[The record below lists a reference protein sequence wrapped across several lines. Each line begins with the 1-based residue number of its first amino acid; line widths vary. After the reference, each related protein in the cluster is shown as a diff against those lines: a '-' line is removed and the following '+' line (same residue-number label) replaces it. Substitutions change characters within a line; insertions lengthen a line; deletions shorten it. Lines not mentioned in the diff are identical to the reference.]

1 MGAPSDA
8 SPAWLPTPG
17 TGFRSGSFGAY
28 PVGMDDALP
37 PNSSPTD
44 LSTARRRGRVGER
57 NRRRILGA
65 AERVFARRG
74 FRGARLDEIAAE
86 SRLPK
91 ANLLYYFKSK
101 ESLYRAVVTDILE
114 VWLSALGEISV
125 DDHPAD
131 ALAGYIERKMALS
144 RERPE
149 ASRVFAMEVITGAPV
164 IREHLRGTLR
174 AWVER
179 QGAVFRTWQRR
190 GLMADLPAEH
200 VFFAIWALTQTYAD
214 FAPQVTAVLGVD
226 HLTERHHREAVAAVT
241 ALVLNGLGVAR
252 PAAALPR
259 AVERAG

>member
-1 MGAPSDA
+1 MSEA
-8 SPAWLPTPG
+8 SLPDSMPAGTPG
-17 TGFRSGSFGAY
+17 
-28 PVGMDDALP
+28 
-37 PNSSPTD
+37 
-44 LSTARRRGRVGER
+44 ARRRGRVGER

-74 FRGARLDEIAAE
+74 FRGARLDEIAEE
-86 SRLPK
+86 SKLPK
-91 ANLLYYFKSK
+91 ANLLYYFKTK

-125 DDHPAD
+125 DDHPAE
-131 ALAGYIERKMALS
+131 ALTGYIERKMALS

-149 ASRVFAMEVITGAPV
+149 ASRVFAMEIITGAPV
-164 IREHLRGTLR
+164 IREHLRGSLR
-174 AWVER
+174 EWVER

-214 FAPQVTAVLGVD
+214 FAPQVTAVLGVER
-226 HLTERHHREAVAAVT
+226 LTERHHRDAVAAVT
-241 ALVLNGLGVAR
+241 TLVLGGLGV
-252 PAAALPR
+252 ALPR